1 MKRPRRNLVVAAVLC
16 SLLAL
21 PACVFFEEEEEG
33 TELSEMTASVAAFD
47 FYFETETVILEPEVE
62 ATIEFTNNGS
72 NLHSF
77 SVPDLD
83 VEVEAE
89 PAETATVTFVTPDV
103 PGPYEFFCK
112 YHPDDMAGAITIGAD
127 QGVPD
132 DTETEIEV
140 DE

>member
-1 MKRPRRNLVVAAVLC
+1 MKRPRRNLLVAVLLG
-16 SLLAL
+16 SLAL
-21 PACVFFEEEEEG
+21 SACVLFEDEEED
-33 TELSEMTASVAAFD
+33 TELSQMTASIAAFD

-72 NLHSF
+72 SLHSF

-112 YHPDDMAGAITIGAD
+112 YHPDEMAGAITIGAD

-140 DE
+140 ED

>member
-1 MKRPRRNLVVAAVLC
+1 MKRPRKNLVAAGILC
-16 SLLAL
+16 SLVLL
-21 PACVFFEEEEEG
+21 PACVLLEDEEEG
-33 TELSEMTASVAAFD
+33 TELSQMSASIEAFN

-62 ATIEFTNNGS
+62 ATIDFTNNGS

-77 SVPDLD
+77 TVPDLD
-83 VEVEAE
+83 VEIEAE
-89 PAETATVTFVTPDV
+89 PAESASVTFVTPDV

-112 YHPDDMAGAITIGAD
+112 YHPDEMTGAITIGAD
-127 QGVPD
+127 GDVPD